1 MAIDLESRGDALENE
16 YFYRKEQELI
26 AKMKAK
32 IEDDASVITELKCP
46 KCDGTLVETDFE
58 KIKIDVCNKCTG
70 VWLDPGELTQ
80 VVDHEKDGGWF
91 GKLFG

>member
-1 MAIDLESRGDALENE
+1 MPIDLESRGDALENE

-32 IEDDASVITELKCP
+32 MEDESSVATELKCP

-58 KIKIDVCNKCTG
+58 SIKIDVCNKCTG
-70 VWLDPGELTQ
+70 AWLDPGELAQITES
-80 VVDHEKDGGWF
+80 EKGGGFF
-91 GKLFG
+91 GKIFG

>member
-1 MAIDLESRGDALENE
+1 MPIDLESRGDALENE

-32 IEDDASVITELKCP
+32 IEDEASITTELKCP

>member
-16 YFYRKEQELI
+16 YFHRREREII

-32 IEDDASVITELKCP
+32 MDEEDSKMTEMKCP
-46 KCDGTLVETDFE
+46 RCDGTLVETDFE

-80 VVDHEKDGGWF
+80 VVDNEKDGGWF
-91 GKLFG
+91 GNLFG